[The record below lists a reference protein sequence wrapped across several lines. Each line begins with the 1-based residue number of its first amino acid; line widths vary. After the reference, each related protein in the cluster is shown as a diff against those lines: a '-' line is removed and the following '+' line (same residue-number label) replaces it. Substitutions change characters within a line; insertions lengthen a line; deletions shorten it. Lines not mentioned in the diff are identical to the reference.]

1 MSHADELRSLQK
13 ALRRIVRSLD
23 IHSRKIDR
31 EFGLTLPQLVVLQ
44 CVRDLGQVTS
54 KAISEEASLSPPTVV
69 GILDNLEAKGMIER
83 YRSAQD
89 RRIVHT
95 RVTAR
100 GRAILAEAP
109 SPIGESFDT
118 MFDALPAETRDA
130 IVASF
135 SEVATLCEAGLSASK
150 DGNRAKL

>member
-1 MSHADELRSLQK
+1 MSKSHELRSLQK

-23 IHSRKIDR
+23 IQSRKIDR

-54 KAISEEASLSPPTVV
+54 KAISEQASLSPPTVV
-69 GILDNLEAKGMIER
+69 GILDNLDAKGMIER

-89 RRIVHT
+89 RRIVYT
-95 RVTAR
+95 RLTSR
-100 GRAILAEAP
+100 GQAVLAEAP

-118 MFDALPAETRDA
+118 RFCALPDETRTA

-135 SEVATLCEAGLSASK
+135 AEVAALCEAGLSIPK
-150 DGNRAKL
+150 DGKQVKI